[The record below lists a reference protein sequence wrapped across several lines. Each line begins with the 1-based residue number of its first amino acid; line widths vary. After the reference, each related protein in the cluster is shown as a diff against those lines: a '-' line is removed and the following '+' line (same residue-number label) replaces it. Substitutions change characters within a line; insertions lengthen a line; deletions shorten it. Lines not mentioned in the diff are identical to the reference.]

1 MLSDIE
7 LQANPTK
14 DLQVNFWALKW
25 SGMRTWPG
33 SSWRVP
39 CPQRSQGSTWLG
51 SPSSQSFALRIKH
64 QRILRLLTNGKPYL
78 KARLSNICLVHWSQH
93 RQGCFRGRLP
103 VAWDSRELKKQWH
116 LTILVYSSLFKRL
129 NNLSSWIWKKQWHL
143 TIHLAI
149 LVFRLDCIRS
159 AIYLALSRVLHL
171 RPGLD
176 RRHTIKK
183 RLWVIPDVRL
193 KHIFDKY
200 NSGRSRVLPIKYSLF
215 NNGGTMH
222 CLPVH
227 YPLTQCIGQW
237 IVDDVSFF

>member
-1 MLSDIE
+1 
-7 LQANPTK
+7 
-14 DLQVNFWALKW
+14 
-25 SGMRTWPG
+25 MRTWPG

-51 SPSSQSFALRIKH
+51 SPCSQSFALRIKH

-149 LVFRLDCIRS
+149 LVFRLDCIRVSDLSSSISGSSPPTRFRSSSHYQEKIMSHPRCS
-159 AIYLALSRVLHL
+159 AQTYFRQI
-171 RPGLD
+171 
-176 RRHTIKK
+176 
-183 RLWVIPDVRL
+183 
-193 KHIFDKY
+193 
-200 NSGRSRVLPIKYSLF
+200 
-215 NNGGTMH
+215 
-222 CLPVH
+222 
-227 YPLTQCIGQW
+227 
-237 IVDDVSFF
+237 